1 MPHKTPHRHP
11 QDPHPLA
18 ACALRVRAGDA
29 RIRLIPAGQ
38 FDAPRGA
45 MAGRGP
51 WRLSA
56 EGARRVIAANATRT
70 ADILIDFEHQALRA
84 ADNGLPVPASGWID
98 PRSLSFVADGDEPGL
113 YGAVTWTAEAAQM
126 IAADKYRYLS
136 PVFPYDPDT
145 GEVLDLAHVA
155 LTNTPAIDEPMLA
168 ALSARASA
176 AFPTGHSGH
185 PHPSQETPAVNE
197 TLKALLAA
205 LGLPADTTE
214 GDALAGVAA
223 LKTRADQAQS
233 QLAALSAAT
242 PDPAKFVPIAVVQ
255 GLQSN
260 LAALSDRLNSREVD
274 EVVEA
279 ALSAGKLL
287 PAQKDWATDLGKSN
301 LAALKQ
307 FVATA
312 HPIAALAGTQT
323 GGAAPGGADGNAQT
337 DAQLA
342 VCRALG
348 LSADE
353 FTKAKMGA

>member
-1 MPHKTPHRHP
+1 M
-11 QDPHPLA
+11 
-18 ACALRVRAGDA
+18 
-29 RIRLIPAGQ
+29 
-38 FDAPRGA
+38 
-45 MAGRGP
+45 
-51 WRLSA
+51 
-56 EGARRVIAANATRT
+56 
-70 ADILIDFEHQALRA
+70 
-84 ADNGLPVPASGWID
+84 
-98 PRSLSFVADGDEPGL
+98 
-113 YGAVTWTAEAAQM
+113 
-126 IAADKYRYLS
+126 
-136 PVFPYDPDT
+136 
-145 GEVLDLAHVA
+145 
-155 LTNTPAIDEPMLA
+155 
-168 ALSARASA
+168 
-176 AFPTGHSGH
+176 
-185 PHPSQETPAVNE
+185 NE